1 MTIGSISI
9 AFKSDLSDLESG
21 VEAAIDL
28 VGELREAVKELQ
40 DSIGEI
46 SKTTVSVIVDKS
58 SIEQASKAVDSLRKK
73 ASDTSGEV
81 SVTAETSSVASAATA
96 TEELG
101 EAVAAT
107 GEQATR
113 SRSALASLVITSAQ
127 VAIAAQQAVARYAD
141 FRREFIEFVRET
153 TGARNA
159 AQALVVAIRGLRG
172 DADSLTAIIG
182 GLSAG
187 LSGAVEGFLSV
198 ENVSGLLQSSLGG
211 VLRLFGVTDE
221 AVRSSI
227 GVLADLVTR
236 QVSLVASHRLVQR
249 SLLALDRVYAAAG
262 GSVARFLTET
272 TGGRAAAS
280 AIEQGLLIA
289 ARAAM
294 EFDAR
299 FGQVAASIREFVTSE
314 RLMVAVSQSV
324 GAAFDAVSGPVSDFI
339 SRAISS
345 ASSVEGLRAR
355 LSALLAEAMKLIP
368 SMSRVTEAVGGFAAS
383 AARAVPTIANVATS
397 LGRVLDVFTL
407 VSTASRR
414 ETSIFDFTAAVASTA
429 AMSAGLGA
437 VTGAA
442 TSLATGGSVL
452 AGAWGGATAALSGF
466 AAMLPTTIALSVAAA
481 VATGRVA
488 DQLQHVGQSA
498 QQLGDLSDRFEQPV
512 QEIEK
517 LRIAAQNTNVDF
529 GAVVKSTQVF
539 QSNLSKVKVGQ
550 LGSRQAREAK
560 AAFDTL
566 GISVE
571 DMQSKKP
578 QEVFE
583 DVAKAISS
591 IDDPAKRTQVS
602 MDLFGKAGPRLM
614 PLLKNLEQINEDIK
628 RLGGTISDLDFERF
642 TAVNQSF
649 DRLRTASGAMTDDL
663 MIPFTRMQEAMNN
676 AKAEMLGG
684 FAPLFGALGEV
695 VADVSTPLAVLIE
708 IIGRVIGTMARLA
721 ASAAK
726 ILTAFL
732 PFSTIAA
739 IAEAIGDAFNELWS
753 YVEGLAERFEE
764 LATVV
769 EEFMRPTVDSIM
781 SLGEK
786 LTGLLNAFT
795 NLLGIGDR
803 FGKITS
809 MILGIVAA
817 FAILRTSTLAYTA
830 VMQVAGVQS
839 VVAAVTSAAA
849 WTAAGV
855 GIAAA
860 LVAAGVVA
868 VGVYIAGVITA
879 MATTIASCAAM
890 HVAWLFGLGPIGLAV
905 AAVELLIVAMAGI
918 WALGGS
924 IVDFFSGFGEG
935 KKKID
940 GARAS
945 TEELAEV
952 VAENE
957 KPRES
962 GFAKDMEALS
972 EATGITR
979 QSLNETWNGFAS
991 SMGSGFSSFVTT
1003 LGEATGASDEEIE
1016 AMKSRIEENVAAVS
1030 DIFGEEIQ
1038 APEVDTSPFER
1049 AQQVIGD
1056 ARTELGEF
1064 GIRAAQLGAPGAD
1077 AAAAATERFS
1087 ELQKQLG
1094 DGKISLEEF
1103 QSESSSLAEQL
1114 GEDLEEIAKS
1124 SPEETLKRNLEVFK
1138 EMDAAAKQAAK
1149 SAREIGADVMIGDK
1163 LFPRSEEVKNR
1174 AKQYSQEYADA
1185 LDDIKKRLASGEF
1198 QIELDQKK
1206 KANEEDFAA
1215 GKIDKETFTR
1225 TKRELDTSS
1234 AQEQA
1239 GIAAEEV
1246 QREFDQK
1253 NAKLK
1258 VELDFAD
1265 GIRKSLEDAFLS
1277 PVEKFQKELDK
1288 IENNTDLTP
1297 EEKEKAEKDLRKK
1310 ARENLVG
1317 KTATEQFT
1325 DRNRDIQQGLAAGL
1339 ITDSEA
1345 ENEVRKNADA
1355 LAQAL
1360 GFAVD
1365 PANAMKNA
1373 VSNLDQALKDGVISV
1388 EQHAD
1393 GLNKARR
1400 SFLEGLGIK
1409 TAAETVDAEKLGE
1422 LQKQRDAGN
1431 ISQEEFD
1438 KGKKSLSD
1446 SIVGQSVADRIGEQR
1461 RRIEAGVASGIV
1473 DKDQGAAALRKL
1485 DSDRRSAAGIED
1497 TAGQQVQSGVDKIN
1511 DAFGVTGKTMAE
1523 IQASLSPQEFAEY
1536 QKAIKQNTDKVKES
1550 LGVEKTGAQKFA
1562 ESRAKLDQAMQDGVI
1577 SAEERDKALKKQRD
1591 SLLSSLGIDKSPA
1604 EDFQDAVEK
1613 IRENAAELS
1622 PDEIAKGL
1630 KAAKDKLLSALGID
1644 KSPAEAASESLKKL
1658 NEAFAQGQITQEEF
1672 AKGAQKAR
1680 DTLLQSLGI
1689 PLDPVNALRD
1699 RMNDLQEAFSQGL
1712 ITQKEFAKGQEEA
1725 RRSMIPGGEAKS
1737 PVEQFRDDLDAVSRA
1752 VDQGLISEQEG
1763 AARKLNLQAD
1773 LQENMKPALDNLQ
1786 QDRRQVGA
1794 SDVRSREGVDTFF
1807 RILQG
1812 RDNPSL
1818 KAQLE
1823 IARNT
1828 RLLAQAAQ
1836 DPDAAPV
1843 IAQLSAR

>member
-1 MTIGSISI
+1 VTIGSISI

-21 VEAAIDL
+21 IEKAIDL
-28 VGELREAVKELQ
+28 VGELKDAVKELQ
-40 DSIGEI
+40 DSVGEI
-46 SKTTVSVIVDKS
+46 SKTAVSVIVDKS
-58 SIEQASKAVDSLRKK
+58 SIEQASKAVDALRKK
-73 ASDTSGEV
+73 ASDASGEV
-81 SVTAETSSVASAATA
+81 SVTAEASSVASAATA

-141 FRREFIEFVRET
+141 FRTEFLAFVRT
-153 TGARNA
+153 ATGAETA
-159 AQALVVAIRGLRG
+159 AQAVGVAIRGLRG
-172 DADSLTAIIG
+172 DVDSLRAIFG
-182 GLSAG
+182 ALGAG
-187 LSGAVEGFLSV
+187 LEGAVSGFLSV
-198 ENVSGLLQSSLGG
+198 ENVNGLLQASLGG
-211 VLRLFGVTDE
+211 VLRLFGFTDD
-221 AVRSSI
+221 AVRASI
-227 GVLADLVTR
+227 GVLSDFVTR
-236 QVSLVASHRLVQR
+236 QVALAASNRLVQR
-249 SLLALDRVYAAAG
+249 SLSLVGQAYDTAAD
-262 GSVARFLTET
+262 SLARFLTET
-272 TGGRAAAS
+272 ASGRAAAS
-280 AIEQGLLIA
+280 AIERGLLVVV
-289 ARAAM
+289 RAAS

-299 FGQVAASIREFVTSE
+299 FGE
-314 RLMVAVSQSV
+314 AVSSIGRFLTSSRLIGSV
-324 GAAFDAVSGPVSDFI
+324 SATVGSAFDAASSAVGDFI

-345 ASSVEGLRAR
+345 ASSVDGLRER
-355 LSALLAEAMKLIP
+355 LSAMLSEALKLIP
-368 SMSRVTEAVGGFAAS
+368 SMSGVTDAVGGFVAS
-383 AARAVPTIANVATS
+383 AARAVPTIANIATS
-397 LGRVLDVFTL
+397 LASVLDVFTL
-407 VSTASRR
+407 VSAASRR

-466 AAMLPTTIALSVAAA
+466 AAILPATIALSVAAA
-481 VATGRVA
+481 VATGRMA
-488 DQLQHVGQSA
+488 GELQHVGQSA

-529 GAVVKSTQVF
+529 GSVVKSTQVF

-566 GISVE
+566 GVSVE
-571 DMQSKKP
+571 DMQNKKP
-578 QEVFE
+578 QEVFA
-583 DVAKAISS
+583 DVAKAISE
-591 IDDPAKRTQVS
+591 IEDPAKRTQLA
-602 MDLFGKAGPRLM
+602 MDVFGKAGPRLM

-628 RLGGTISDLDFERF
+628 RLGGTISDVDFKRF
-642 TAVNQSF
+642 TDVNQSF
-649 DRLRTASGAMTDDL
+649 DRLKTASGAMADDL

-676 AKAEMLGG
+676 AKAEIIGGLAPVFGELGQMI
-684 FAPLFGALGEV
+684 
-695 VADVSTPLAVLIE
+695 ADVSAPIAVFIEIVARIVGTVLRVAAAVVKLVAVFQPFATIASVAEIVGDEFNKMWTYVEYAADVFEEFASSVKEYLGDSVESVLAV
-708 IIGRVIGTMARLA
+708 G
-721 ASAAK
+721 
-726 ILTAFL
+726 
-732 PFSTIAA
+732 
-739 IAEAIGDAFNELWS
+739 EAI
-753 YVEGLAERFEE
+753 R
-764 LATVV
+764 
-769 EEFMRPTVDSIM
+769 
-781 SLGEK
+781 
-786 LTGLLNAFT
+786 GLLNWVT
-795 NLLGIGDR
+795 SIVGLGNV
-803 FGKITS
+803 FGELTVP
-809 MILGIVAA
+809 ILAVAAA
-817 FAILRTSTLAYTA
+817 FAWAQTSAATYTA
-830 VMQVAGVQS
+830 VMQIAGVQS
-839 VVAAVTSAAA
+839 VVSAVTSAAA
-849 WTAAGV
+849 WVAFGAT
-855 GIAAA
+855 
-860 LVAAGVVA
+860 VAAVLVVGAVVA
-868 VGVYIAGVITA
+868 IGVYIAGVITA

-962 GFAKDMEALS
+962 GFASDMEALS

-979 QSLNETWNGFAS
+979 QSLNETWNGFTS

-1016 AMKSRIEENVAAVS
+1016 AMKSRIEANVAAVA
-1030 DIFGEEIQ
+1030 DIFGEEI
-1038 APEVDTSPFER
+1038 PVPDLDVSPFET
-1049 AQQVIGD
+1049 AKQVIGD
-1056 ARTELGEF
+1056 ARNELGEF
-1064 GIRAAQLGAPGAD
+1064 SIRAAQLGTPGAD

-1087 ELQKQLG
+1087 ELQKSLG

-1103 QSESSSLAEQL
+1103 QSESSTLAKQL

-1149 SAREIGADVMIGDK
+1149 SAREIGADVMIGDQ

-1355 LAQAL
+1355 LAQSL

-1438 KGKKSLSD
+1438 RGKKSLSD
-1446 SIVGQSVADRIGEQR
+1446 SIVGQSAADRIGEQR

-1562 ESRAKLDQAMQDGVI
+1562 ESREKLDQAMKDGVI
-1577 SAEERDKALKKQRD
+1577 NAEERDKALKKQRD

-1658 NEAFAQGQITQEEF
+1658 NEAFAKGQITQEEF

-1737 PVEQFRDDLDAVSRA
+1737 PVEQFRDDLDAVNRA
-1752 VDQGLISEQEG
+1752 VEQGLISEQEG